1 MQVTSEM
8 RTPFA
13 APGESADLEPLVGA
27 MIRGDQSALSTLY
40 QRTVAHVFGI
50 ARCMLRSKEDAEEVV
65 CDVYTCA
72 WQRATGYDPSRGSVI
87 AWLTVMARN
96 RAIDRLRQRREVL
109 SLDDARQ
116 EGLAASLCGEGSTPE
131 QILDQFQ
138 SGSAVHRALQSLTPQ
153 RRHLVALAF
162 FQGLTHQEI
171 ADAVGMPL
179 GTVKSHVRR
188 ALNELQSELRIDA

>member
-1 MQVTSEM
+1 
-8 RTPFA
+8 
-13 APGESADLEPLVGA
+13 
-27 MIRGDQSALSTLY
+27 
-40 QRTVAHVFGI
+40 
-50 ARCMLRSKEDAEEVV
+50 
-65 CDVYTCA
+65 
-72 WQRATGYDPSRGSVI
+72 
-87 AWLTVMARN
+87 
-96 RAIDRLRQRREVL
+96 LRQRREVL

-116 EGLAASLCGEGSTPE
+116 EGLAASLCGEGSNPE